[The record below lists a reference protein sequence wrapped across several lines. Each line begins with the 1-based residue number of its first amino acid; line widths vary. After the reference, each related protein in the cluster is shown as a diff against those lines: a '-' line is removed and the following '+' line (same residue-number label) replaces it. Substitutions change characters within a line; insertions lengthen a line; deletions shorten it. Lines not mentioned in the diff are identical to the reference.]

1 MTAMVP
7 QLDQISPFAR
17 ELTALYVEDDAVSRL
32 MVAAQLRG
40 VFKELILAADGQEGL
55 EAFRARSPQLV
66 LTDNRMPRLSG
77 IAMTESIRELDAR
90 VPVIFLT
97 ATMDTPLLV
106 RAIEL
111 GIAAFLT
118 KPVALASLRL
128 AVARVVGLLEIEH
141 LHRRTVEQELALL
154 HFQEKY
160 HESQQELAF
169 RFPHHR
175 PERSYLQLPGRYP
188 DRRGPLR
195 FRQLRPALQHPGSQV
210 ASGRRSALP
219 GPGLVA
225 PCRSGDGDRGL
236 RHAAHP
242 GGGPRAGCAQTA
254 LQQPT
259 HFPLHRGLPHHGP

>member
-141 LHRRTVEQELALL
+141 LHRRTVEQELA
-154 HFQEKY
+154 
-160 HESQQELAF
+160 F